1 MEVTARVGASKQR
14 QFFFLMFANRP
25 AATKPMYQVTWV
37 TAGLDAGETVTLPSA
52 EDPTL
57 WTNFDTAPHQDG
69 AGFTNRKTGIGK

>member
-1 MEVTARVGASKQR
+1 
-14 QFFFLMFANRP
+14 
-25 AATKPMYQVTWV
+25 MYQVTWV